1 MPFVLMLAG
10 AVLIVA
16 AVRDTQQKLFYLLAL
31 DFTGQNNFVYW
42 FLSIL
47 IIGALGYIP
56 KAKPLSDGFLI
67 LIILVLFLRK
77 GTGFFDMF
85 QKQIALTEKSSPQ
98 VSATGT
104 GGQGFVGG
112 STGVTF
118 GSGNG
123 GIVIGGGGT
132 PISGIGIGIGGGPFG
147 TGGFGSGIRDP
158 FKCDTISDP
167 LCIGNI
173 FMAS

>member
-16 AVRDTQQKLFYLLAL
+16 AVRNTQQQLFYLLAL

-67 LIILVLFLRK
+67 LVILVLFLRK

-85 QKQIALTEKSSPQ
+85 QKQIALTEASTPN

-104 GGQGFVGG
+104 AGQSFAGGGGGGF
-112 STGVTF
+112 GVTLT
-118 GSGNG
+118 G
-123 GIVIGGGGT
+123 GGGGGGT
-132 PISGIGIGIGGGPFG
+132 TISGIGIGIGGGPFG
-147 TGGFGSGIRDP
+147 TGGFGSGIRNP
-158 FKCDTISDP
+158 FECDLVSDP